1 MSCRYPRPSW
11 IVNFAESQGL
21 ETKHGETKH
30 DETGKPLAGTRPA
43 YVWAGLRQ
51 CLAEPATFSPGNG
64 E

>member
-43 YVWAGLRQ
+43 YVWAGLRRTRRQ
-51 CLAEPATFSPGNG
+51 SGHGVVE
-64 E
+64 